1 MANAPIQVKLATPHP
16 HGVTPKMVQEALN
29 RQEFVEEVAGALGK
43 SDEAAVAFKCDIHG
57 CPGHRSEALKKGPT
71 QK

>member
-1 MANAPIQVKLATPHP
+1 MTNAPIQLKLATPHP

-29 RQEFVEEVAGALGK
+29 RQEFVEEVVGALGK
-43 SDEAAVAFKCDIHG
+43 SDEAAVVFKCDIG
-57 CPGHRSEALKKGPT
+57 ECQAHRSAAPQKGPT